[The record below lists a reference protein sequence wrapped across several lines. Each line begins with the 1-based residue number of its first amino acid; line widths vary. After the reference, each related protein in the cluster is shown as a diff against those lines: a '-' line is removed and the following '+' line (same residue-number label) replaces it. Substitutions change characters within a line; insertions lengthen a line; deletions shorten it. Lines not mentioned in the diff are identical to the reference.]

1 MPLINVIISN
11 VIFILNCILFSL
23 LYYRYVNFKRD
34 NAFHEIENKI
44 IKFLEDKTNLL
55 ETNIKKLE
63 NNKID
68 MELSNN
74 LSKLSE
80 KNIKQQQ
87 DLNELKSLVLKHHNE
102 YHETFNNEEKR
113 VNEKFDFIN
122 MDIKKIKKTL
132 NDRNFI

>member
-11 VIFILNCILFSL
+11 VIFILNCIFFSL

-34 NAFHEIENKI
+34 IAFHVIENKI

>member
-11 VIFILNCILFSL
+11 IIFILNCIFFSL

-34 NAFHEIENKI
+34 NTFHVIENKI
-44 IKFLEDKTNLL
+44 IKLLEDKTNLL

-68 MELSNN
+68 IELSNN